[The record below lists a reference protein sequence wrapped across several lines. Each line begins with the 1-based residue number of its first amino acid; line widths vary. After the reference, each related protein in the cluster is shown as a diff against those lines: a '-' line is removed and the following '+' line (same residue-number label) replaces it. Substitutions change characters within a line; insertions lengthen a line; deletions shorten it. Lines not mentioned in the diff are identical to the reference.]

1 LNLPNSAGNYFHGS
15 LDDIAIWN
23 RALTPQEIQQLFY
36 QGVCVQSITVTDTL
50 LIHTTITSWN
60 PVTYANT
67 VKVWPNPAEG
77 TAITIDAGNLALM
90 QGWQVKVS
98 TAGGVVKYQGPL
110 NQQQQTI
117 DFSSWGGYGTYF
129 LYLLDA
135 QNNIQEVKKIV
146 LAP

>member
-1 LNLPNSAGNYFHGS
+1 MDFFNGS

-23 RALTPQEIQQLFY
+23 RALTPQEITQLYY
-36 QGVCVQSITVTDTL
+36 QNVCVQSITVTDTL
-50 LIHTTITSWN
+50 LIHTTVTSWN

-77 TAITIDAGNLALM
+77 ETSITIDAGNLALM
-90 QGWQVKVS
+90 QGWKFRVTNMQGQAV
-98 TAGGVVKYQGPL
+98 GGLGDVAFT
-110 NQQQQTI
+110 QQQQTI
-117 DFSSWGGYGTYF
+117 DFSNWGGNGVYF